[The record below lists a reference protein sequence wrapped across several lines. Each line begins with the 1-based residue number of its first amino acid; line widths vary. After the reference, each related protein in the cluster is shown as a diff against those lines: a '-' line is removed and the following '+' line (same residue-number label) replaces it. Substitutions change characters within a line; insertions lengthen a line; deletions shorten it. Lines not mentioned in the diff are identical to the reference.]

1 MIIKILG
8 VGCQKC
14 KNLDKLMLTIRDRY
28 NLKYEVQKVTELD
41 DIMEYGI
48 LMTPGLVINEEVKS
62 VGKIT
67 KEKEILK
74 WLGVE

>member
-1 MIIKILG
+1 
-8 VGCQKC
+8 
-14 KNLDKLMLTIRDRY
+14 
-28 NLKYEVQKVTELD
+28 VTELD

-62 VGKIT
+62 VGKIP

>member
-8 VGCQKC
+8 VGCPKC
-14 KNLDKLMLTIRDRY
+14 KNLEKLMLTIRDRY
-28 NLKYEVQKVTELD
+28 NLKYEIQKVTDLD

-62 VGKIT
+62 VGKIP

>member
-62 VGKIT
+62 VGKIP

>member
-8 VGCQKC
+8 VGCPKC
-14 KNLDKLMLTIRDRY
+14 KNLEKLMLTIRDRY
-28 NLKYEVQKVTELD
+28 NLKYEIQKVTDLD

-62 VGKIT
+62 AGKIP